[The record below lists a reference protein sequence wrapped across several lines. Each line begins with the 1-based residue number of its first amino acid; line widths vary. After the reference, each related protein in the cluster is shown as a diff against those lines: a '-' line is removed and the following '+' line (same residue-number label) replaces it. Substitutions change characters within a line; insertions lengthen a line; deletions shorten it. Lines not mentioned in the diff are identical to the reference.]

1 MGYVLHFHL
10 AELKALV
17 DEFVLGE
24 GRVEERGEDIREIL
38 SEDERGI
45 AVAVISSWSGDGGP
59 AIVAERTNEN
69 PRKGR
74 ANWTDGANVS
84 LEE

>member
-1 MGYVLHFHL
+1 M
-10 AELKALV
+10 
-17 DEFVLGE
+17 DECGE
-24 GRVEERGEDIREIL
+24 EIREIL

-59 AIVAERTNEN
+59 AMVAERTNEN

-74 ANWTDGANVS
+74 VN
-84 LEE
+84 LRRRLC

>member
-1 MGYVLHFHL
+1 M
-10 AELKALV
+10 
-17 DEFVLGE
+17 D
-24 GRVEERGEDIREIL
+24 ERGEDIREIL

-59 AIVAERTNEN
+59 AMVAERTNEN

-74 ANWTDGANVS
+74 TDWTDGANVS
-84 LEE
+84 LGE